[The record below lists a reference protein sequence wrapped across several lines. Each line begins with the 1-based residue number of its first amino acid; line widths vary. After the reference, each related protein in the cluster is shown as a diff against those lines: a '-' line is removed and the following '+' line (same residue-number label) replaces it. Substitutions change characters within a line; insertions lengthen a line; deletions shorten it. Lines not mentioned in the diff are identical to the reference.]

1 MLGLWGSVHFSNY
14 NLLFE
19 KRSMDAPAV
28 WTRTEPVTITQ
39 LPYELNGLEPVI
51 PQEIMEYHYGKHHTA
66 YCAKYNTFMPQYHEA
81 VAAGNTEKA
90 NSLIPKIAFNY
101 GGYWNHDQYW
111 LNLTGPGTGGGDI
124 SKGPSVVAA
133 IKDEWGSVE
142 NFQEKFNEKTA
153 AIMVIFLLI
162 PGIWLGMAC
171 LQQAD
176 QGPHLPGFER
186 SRYCR
191 GRRQWP
197 VYWASDCRYLG
208 ACFLPQM
215 EECERRLSQRYLAD
229 RELG

>member
-1 MLGLWGSVHFSNY
+1 MGLRREFPGEIQREDSRYYGNFS
-14 NLLFE
+14 
-19 KRSMDAPAV
+19 
-28 WTRTEPVTITQ
+28 
-39 LPYELNGLEPVI
+39 
-51 PQEIMEYHYGKHHTA
+51 
-66 YCAKYNTFMPQYHEA
+66 
-81 VAAGNTEKA
+81 
-90 NSLIPKIAFNY
+90 
-101 GGYWNHDQYW
+101 
-111 LNLTGPGTGGGDI
+111 
-124 SKGPSVVAA
+124 
-133 IKDEWGSVE
+133 
-142 NFQEKFNEKTA
+142 
-153 AIMVIFLLI
+153 LI